1 MTQAVIDE
9 HQIINERLNLTGQQP
24 TPSGPDGFGKSIG
37 EQRARLA
44 ARFQETRPRREEIS
58 AQAMAPSYSRA

>member
-1 MTQAVIDE
+1 MSTK
-9 HQIINERLNLTGQQP
+9 LLTTARP
-24 TPSGPDGFGKSIG
+24 ATDPSGPDEFGKSIG

-58 AQAMAPSYSRA
+58 AQAIAPSYFTA